1 MNSLLRYDVPVKENE
16 EFCEGGKKLVST
28 GTPCVA
34 SEGTQS
40 MSPACTTSGPC
51 RLTKDDAVL
60 QALSKFF
67 PPVRY
72 KEMGTKWVKHVS
84 AKQATPIEMTHVK
97 QEVDRVLKVRC
108 SRKAPLC
115 VIREDVLSDL
125 IREIL
130 RQVTI
135 DCPEQGLLLRRILD
149 HNEMEFNAYETLL
162 RFTDAFVGRKW
173 AEWQHWKADRTRQI
187 YELEDTKRILEFQAT
202 ELKHKVDQLEK
213 KNQEMK
219 IKWDAA
225 RMEEVKYYKKTGE
238 HLRAQMDVS
247 VLPNR

>member
-1 MNSLLRYDVPVKENE
+1 
-16 EFCEGGKKLVST
+16 
-28 GTPCVA
+28 
-34 SEGTQS
+34 